1 MSTARRFVSDNGQVL
16 LLAFDTATP
25 AVTVALRGDEGV
37 LAEHTEVD
45 ARRHGELLA
54 PGIEKVLA
62 AAGRARTELTGVAV
76 GVGPGPF
83 TGLRVGLMT
92 ARALGDALEIPVH
105 GVCTLDIL
113 AAEVIVGRPRRV
125 TDRAAGFGT
134 LSPVEPMVRFRDAAA
149 AESSRA
155 EHRRVFP
162 DGGFAVAT
170 DARRREVYWATY
182 DAAGRRETE
191 PFVDR
196 PAEIAARLVGLA
208 VAGQGPQLYPEQ
220 FPHAL
225 APALPS
231 AAVLAELT
239 ARLLKEDPAAL
250 LLPHPLYLR
259 RPDAVEPGARKSV
272 TPA

>member
-1 MSTARRFVSDNGQVL
+1 VSTVRRFVSDNGQVL

-113 AAEVIVGRPRRV
+113 AAEVMSAAQGPGSAADGR
-125 TDRAAGFGT
+125 
-134 LSPVEPMVRFRDAAA
+134 
-149 AESSRA
+149 
-155 EHRRVFP
+155 
-162 DGGFAVAT
+162 FAVAT

-182 DAAGRRETE
+182 DAAGRRETD

-196 PAEIAARLVGLA
+196 PAEIAERLTGLA
-208 VAGQGPQLYPEQ
+208 VAGQGPRLYPEQ

-225 APALPS
+225 EPALPS

-239 ARLLKEDPAAL
+239 ARLLREDPAAL